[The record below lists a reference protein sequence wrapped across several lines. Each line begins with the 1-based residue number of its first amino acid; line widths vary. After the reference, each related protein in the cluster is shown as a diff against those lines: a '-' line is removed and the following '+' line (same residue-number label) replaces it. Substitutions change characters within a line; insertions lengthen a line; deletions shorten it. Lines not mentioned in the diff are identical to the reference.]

1 VALSAFEDKTAPP
14 TAPAVAKT
22 IGRTAPLWS
31 KIRKHLARE
40 YEPVS
45 EAWKFYSRKSGWCL
59 QVKRRKRTIL
69 YMIPCKGFFLVAFV
83 LGEEAVQSARTSN
96 LSAQVVGQIDAAR
109 KYIEGRGMPRVM
121 PSSPDDA
128 RHELGPEVTFYQ
140 V

>member
-1 VALSAFEDKTAPP
+1 MALSAFEDKTAHP

-31 KIRKHLARE
+31 EVRKHLARE
-40 YEPVS
+40 YEPVK

-83 LGEEAVQSARTSN
+83 LGEKAVQSARASN
-96 LSAQVVGQIDAAR
+96 LPAQVVGEIDAAR
-109 KYIEGRGMPRVM
+109 KYVEGRGIRLEIRN
-121 PSSPDDA
+121 A
-128 RHELGPEVTFYQ
+128 TGLGTVKKLAAIKMAN
-140 V
+140 